1 MTDKKKQEL
10 RQLLEEAMGSL
21 GILLWTR
28 GSLSVSKYGKQLRER
43 WASYSAESKSV
54 YDFTPN
60 IVSEKTK
67 LKLRAFIRSELEQ
80 FINEDRILS
89 ATYYVMGGSSEGAHL
104 NSLLTQLLRITIGWG
119 IEEAVLAFDG
129 CTKNTHASMQCV
141 ALLEGIKIEEA
152 IQAFK
157 GVRLV
162 PVPDSPSVCSSYL
175 PRIPFHGISE
185 DFYYS
190 QTLLIID
197 YTISPMFHKPVLPP
211 VAQSEKE
218 LFRIEVSGGELPD
231 FNEQDFFQEF
241 CGALSLACNS
251 PVLISMKWDLLAED
265 EIFNVRQGVTDRGAH
280 YLIPGLFGK
289 STEVG
294 ESDIEKA
301 KCLYRALD
309 KKSDIKEKLHIPI
322 DRWIRSKETT
332 TYSVDQIIDLGIAF
346 EVLYLSRITDN
357 RELSFR
363 LRLHAAWHLGKDK
376 EHRKEL
382 LKKFGQIYECRS
394 KAVHSGTFDRLPKF
408 GAERIPI
415 SDFIEKAQDLCRES
429 IIKIIE
435 DEEFPDGV
443 YWNNLIL
450 GGDKEQVSS

>member
-1 MTDKKKQEL
+1 MTDEKKQEL
-10 RQLLEEAMGSL
+10 RQLLEEAKGSL
-21 GILLWTR
+21 GILLWSR
-28 GSLSVSKYGKQLRER
+28 GSLSVSEYGKQLRER

-141 ALLEGIKIEEA
+141 ALLEGIKLEEA

-162 PVPDSPSVCSSYL
+162 PVPDSPSVSPSYL
-175 PRIPFHGISE
+175 PRIPFRGISE

-332 TYSVDQIIDLGIAF
+332 TYSVDQIIDL
-346 EVLYLSRITDN
+346 E
-357 RELSFR
+357 
-363 LRLHAAWHLGKDK
+363 
-376 EHRKEL
+376 
-382 LKKFGQIYECRS
+382 
-394 KAVHSGTFDRLPKF
+394 
-408 GAERIPI
+408 
-415 SDFIEKAQDLCRES
+415 
-429 IIKIIE
+429 
-435 DEEFPDGV
+435 
-443 YWNNLIL
+443 
-450 GGDKEQVSS
+450 